1 MVLHQQADAFLHP
14 IPFHL
19 ENDAFIFV
27 ALAVVNPHL
36 AIIHKTNQK
45 LDFQRV
51 LACRGASFTEKKQTS
66 GSFTFY

>member
-36 AIIHKTNQK
+36 AVIHKNQSK
-45 LDFQRV
+45 
-51 LACRGASFTEKKQTS
+51 T
-66 GSFTFY
+66 

>member
-1 MVLHQQADAFLHP
+1 MSLIIRYVCKGYMNIYRNFNILKMVLHQQADAFLHP

-36 AIIHKTNQK
+36 AVIHKNQSK
-45 LDFQRV
+45 
-51 LACRGASFTEKKQTS
+51 T
-66 GSFTFY
+66 